1 MISLRADGRREHSIS
16 DSGQVAGT
24 KMKTAETSQGQLLR
38 ARILGLS
45 RLQKQIAML
54 VADTLGIASCAAAA
68 AWVTSGGS
76 GLSPGSN
83 AMILAAAVA
92 VTITIAW
99 QQGLYRSIIRYI
111 GMDLFVAGSTTAV
124 GASALV
130 GFVVAVLGLSPTPGR
145 WTFTF
150 LSLSLLYLIGG
161 RFVARVFLNR
171 RIGHGEPV
179 IIYGAGEG
187 GARLTTA
194 LKDGHQFWPVALI
207 DDKSLLHGKRVNGVE
222 VHSPADLEQLLAK
235 SYANRILLAVPSA
248 SRSRRR
254 KILERLAEF
263 PVHVQTIPE
272 ISDLVSGKARV
283 DEVRDVDVTDLLGRD
298 AVPPD
303 MKLLRASIDGKAVM
317 VTGAG
322 GSIGAELCR
331 QILNLGPKC
340 LLLYELSEIALYNIE
355 RELQDTA
362 SAGEID
368 CEVVGLL
375 GSIHDVGRVREVLQ
389 AFNICTVY
397 HAAAY
402 KHVPMVERNLLEG
415 VHNNVFGTLHMAR
428 AAIDSG
434 VETFVL
440 ISTDKAVS
448 PTSVMGATK
457 RVAELILQALQ
468 DEHPKVR
475 FSMVR
480 FGNVL
485 ASSGSVV
492 PLFREQIRRGGPVTV
507 THREIIRYF
516 MTIPEAA
523 QLVIQAGAMAAGG
536 DVFVLDMG
544 QPVRIRDLA
553 ERMINL
559 MGLTVRDE
567 DNPNGD
573 VSIKYIGLRPA
584 EKLYEELLI
593 GKNVSGTGHPRIM
606 RATEDY
612 IRLSDLEPLLEQLK
626 TALSIF
632 DREQARDI
640 LIRLVNGYKPQN
652 GIDDLIWVKKLAAN
666 DESDSRKVIDITTRR
681 A

>member
-1 MISLRADGRREHSIS
+1 M
-16 DSGQVAGT
+16 
-24 KMKTAETSQGQLLR
+24 
-38 ARILGLS
+38 S
-45 RLQKQIAML
+45 RLQKQFAML
-54 VADTLGIASCAAAA
+54 LADTFAIASCALAA
-68 AWVTSGGS
+68 AWVTSGG
-76 GLSPGSN
+76 PGVLASSN
-83 AMILAAAVA
+83 VLILVAAIAA
-92 VTITIAW
+92 TITIAW

-111 GMDLFVAGSTTAV
+111 GIDLFVAGSKTAV

-130 GFVVAVLGLSPTPGR
+130 GFVVAVAGLSPVPGR

-150 LSLSLLYLIGG
+150 LSFSLLYLIGG

-171 RIGHGEPV
+171 RIGRGEPV

-187 GARLTTA
+187 GAHLTAA
-194 LKDGHQFWPVALI
+194 LKDSHQFWPVAMI

-222 VHSPADLEQLLAK
+222 VHSPADLKQLLAK
-235 SYANRILLAVPSA
+235 TYANRILLAIPSA
-248 SRSRRR
+248 SRNRRR
-254 KILERLAEF
+254 RILERLTEF
-263 PVHVQTIPE
+263 PVHVQTVPE

-283 DEVRDVDVTDLLGRD
+283 DEIRDVDVTDLLGRD

-303 MKLLRASIDGKAVM
+303 TKLLRASIDGKAVM

-331 QILNLGPKC
+331 QILRLGPKC
-340 LLLYELSEIALYNIE
+340 LLLFEVSEIALYDIE
-355 RELQDTA
+355 RELLETA
-362 SAGEID
+362 SAHGID
-368 CEVVGLL
+368 CEIVGLL
-375 GSIHDVGRVREVLQ
+375 GSIHDEERVREVLQ
-389 AFNICTVY
+389 TFRICTVY

-402 KHVPMVERNLLEG
+402 KHVPIVERNLLAG
-415 VHNNVFGTLHMAR
+415 VHNNVFGTLHLAR
-428 AAIDSG
+428 AAIEAN
-434 VETFVL
+434 VENFVL

-468 DEHPKVR
+468 DEQPGIR

-523 QLVIQAGAMAAGG
+523 QLVIQAGAMAEGG
-536 DVFVLDMG
+536 EVFVLDMG
-544 QPVRIRDLA
+544 QPVKIRDLA
-553 ERMINL
+553 RRMINL
-559 MGLTVRDE
+559 MGLTVKDDE
-567 DNPNGD
+567 NPDGD
-573 VSIKYIGLRPA
+573 VAIKYTGLRPA

-593 GKNVSGTGHPRIM
+593 GNNVSGTRHPRIM

-612 IRLSDLEPLLEQLK
+612 ISLTSLEPLLAQLRLAK
-626 TALSIF
+626 VNL
-632 DREQARDI
+632 DREQVREI
-640 LIRLVNGYKPQN
+640 LKRMVSGYQPSN
-652 GIDDLIWVKKLAAN
+652 GIDDLIWT
-666 DESDSRKVIDITTRR
+666 RKHALGDATRKQ
-681 A
+681 